1 MEGKIPLDVF
11 IIDDMPTIE
20 GRKDKSRIEL
30 IQIYLKQKA
39 STGIIGKIDS
49 NYNNPNLTAISGK
62 FHLVLC
68 NKNYFDKNE
77 MDLVASGFR
86 GFPFYLYL
94 ITQQDQNKY
103 LTKLKEYGFNLSG
116 TIIGILDKEIY
127 RCLDEVLK
135 LYNQKQ

>member
-11 IIDDMPTIE
+11 IIDDMAIVE

-30 IQIYLKQKA
+30 IQITLKQRV

-49 NYNNPNLTAISGK
+49 NYNNPNLTTVSGK

-86 GFPFYLYL
+86 RFPFYLYL

-103 LTKLKEYGFNLSG
+103 LAKLKEYGFNLPG
-116 TIIGILDKEIY
+116 TITGIIEKEIWK
-127 RCLDEVLK
+127 CVDDTLK
-135 LYNQKQ
+135 YYNQKQ